1 MEVEEDDYKEY
12 FEYIIDIE
20 GWNYPLNERD
30 ALTSSKVSTNYSL
43 MVDLTV
49 HIISIIQMK

>member
-12 FEYIIDIE
+12 FEYTMDIE